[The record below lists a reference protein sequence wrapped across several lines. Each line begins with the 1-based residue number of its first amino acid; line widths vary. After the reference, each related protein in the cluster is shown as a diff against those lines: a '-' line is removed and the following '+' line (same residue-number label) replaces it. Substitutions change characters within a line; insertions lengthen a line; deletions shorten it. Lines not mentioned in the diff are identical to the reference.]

1 MTAAAS
7 SLRSVRTQL
16 VARPERRPPARGG
29 VPRSRLV
36 AALVGPDPQRLVA
49 IVAPAGFGKTLL
61 LEEWSTRDPRP
72 FAWLTLRPAQDSAR
86 ALLRAVA
93 QAVDAAHADAADGR
107 IVLVLDDVHVLR
119 DDAARDTL
127 AAIATQLP
135 DNVTVAM
142 ASRRELPIPL
152 VDAGDGAGELAGGG
166 ALHAQPEAEPRSS
179 RHQRALPAPDESLA
193 TAGGLLRR
201 ARAR

>member
-16 VARPERRPPARGG
+16 LARPGHRPAVRAG
-29 VPRSRLV
+29 VPRPRLV
-36 AALVGPDPQRLVA
+36 AALTGPDPQRLVG

-72 FAWLTLRPAQDSAR
+72 FAWLTLGPAHDSAR

-93 QAVDAAHADAADGR
+93 RAVDAAHADAADGR
-107 IVLVLDDVHVLR
+107 IVLVLDDVHALR
-119 DDAARDTL
+119 DDSARDTL

-152 VDAGDGAGELAGGG
+152 ARPAGRGPG
-166 ALHAQPEAEPRSS
+166 
-179 RHQRALPAPDESLA
+179 QRA
-193 TAGGLLRR
+193 
-201 ARAR
+201 ARG

>member
-7 SLRSVRTQL
+7 SLRPVRTQL
-16 VARPERRPPARGG
+16 LARPERRPAVHAG
-29 VPRSRLV
+29 VPRPRLV
-36 AALVGPDPQRLVA
+36 AALAAPDPQRLVE

-61 LEEWSTRDPRP
+61 LEEWSARDPRA
-72 FAWLTLRPAQDSAR
+72 FAWLTLSPAHDSAR
-86 ALLRAVA
+86 ELLRAVA
-93 QAVDAAHADAADGR
+93 RAVDAAHADAPDGR

-135 DNVTVAM
+135 DNVAVAM

-152 VDAGDGAGELAGGG
+152 ARLR
-166 ALHAQPEAEPRSS
+166 AEGRG
-179 RHQRALPAPDESLA
+179 QRA
-193 TAGGLLRR
+193 
-201 ARAR
+201 ARG